1 MYSSECTFFEGKRA
15 YLYNGFIVLIE
26 ERKRT
31 MKESKIPPQIKLI
44 ALDMD
49 GTLLNSKGDIPE
61 ENRAAIKEA
70 KEKGIEVILSTGRS
84 RLTAGDHADSL
95 ELNSYLITVN
105 GSEIFGPD
113 GESILRAPVDSNVM
127 EWMWNLSQTHKTN
140 FWATSCERV
149 WMNEMPENIHDHEWL
164 KFGFDISDDAIREL
178 IQKELQSK
186 GNLEITNS
194 SLTNIE
200 VNALGINKAK
210 GILKVTELLDISM
223 ENVMAMGD
231 SLNDIAMIKESG
243 WGVAMGNAQDIV
255 KETADAVTGTNDE
268 AGVAQAIR
276 KWAL

>member
-1 MYSSECTFFEGKRA
+1 
-15 YLYNGFIVLIE
+15 
-26 ERKRT
+26 
-31 MKESKIPPQIKLI
+31 MKEAKIPPQIKLI

-49 GTLLNSKGDIPE
+49 GTLLNSKGEIPE

-95 ELNSYLITVN
+95 KLNSYLITVN
-105 GSEIFGPD
+105 GSEIFGPG
-113 GESILRAPVDSNVM
+113 GESILRAPVDSKVM
-127 EWMWNLSQTHKTN
+127 EWMWNLSKTHKTN

-178 IQKELQSK
+178 IHKELQSK

-210 GILKVTELLDISM
+210 GILKVTDLLGISM

-243 WGVAMGNAQDIV
+243 WGIAMGNAQDIV

-268 AGVAQAIR
+268 AGVALAIR

>member
-1 MYSSECTFFEGKRA
+1 MTKSNIS
-15 YLYNGFIVLIE
+15 
-26 ERKRT
+26 
-31 MKESKIPPQIKLI
+31 PQIRLI

-49 GTLLNSKGDIPE
+49 GTLLNSKGEIPE
-61 ENRAAIKEA
+61 DNRKAIQEA
-70 KEKGIEVILSTGRS
+70 KEKGIKVILSTGRS

-95 ELNSYLITVN
+95 ELDSYLITVN

-113 GESILRAPVDSNVM
+113 GELISRTSVDSKVM
-127 EWMWNLSQTHKTN
+127 EWMWNLSQSHQTN
-140 FWATSCERV
+140 FWATSCEQV
-149 WMNEMPENIHDHEWL
+149 WMDEMPENIHEHEWL
-164 KFGFDISDDAIREL
+164 KFGFDISDDKIRDL
-178 IQKELQSK
+178 IHNELQTK
-186 GNLEITNS
+186 GGLEITNS

-210 GILKVTELLDISM
+210 GIQKVTELLGISM

-231 SLNDIAMIKESG
+231 SLNDIAMIEESG

-255 KETADAVTGTNDE
+255 KETANTVTGTNDE